1 MKTTYIL
8 GLLFIFNLPCFGQ
21 NARTLEETKSYIV
34 KMISEYGRQ
43 HALTQSKLTA
53 EFDGDL
59 LKISRSAKTSGQTHG
74 IGSLYNLVRVYKYKG
89 PIREPGDKARII
101 VWADRLLNSKSQKW
115 KKAKLDMDLSNY
127 DVGEQLLAAFMHLN
141 ELLLAKKP
149 AIEKF

>member
-43 HALTQSKLTA
+43 HALDQAKLTA
-53 EFDGDL
+53 EFDGDM
-59 LKISRSAKTSGQTHG
+59 LKISRSSKTPGQTFG
-74 IGSLYNLVRVYKYKG
+74 IGSLYNFVTVYKYKG
-89 PIREPGDKARII
+89 PIRIPGDKARLI
-101 VWADRLLNSKSQKW
+101 VWADRLSSTKFKKW

-127 DVGEQLLAAFMHLN
+127 DVGEQLLAAFIHLN